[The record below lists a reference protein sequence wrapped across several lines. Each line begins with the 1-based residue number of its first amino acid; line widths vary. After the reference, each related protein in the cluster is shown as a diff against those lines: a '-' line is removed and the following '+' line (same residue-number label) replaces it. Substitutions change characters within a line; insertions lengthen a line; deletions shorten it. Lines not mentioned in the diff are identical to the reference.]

1 MTNKSGNEYSG
12 NAERSQ
18 GKRTTV
24 NLHGRHSAIGEV
36 TKVRVVG
43 RPELTNSERA
53 REELVHL
60 LLTGCKTL
68 CDSPF
73 IRALWLPQWK
83 ELKPKDPTVIN
94 LNPEFVDDITAEM
107 KLNESQRRVVRGMVG
122 NIPILVA
129 HGEHASIPWNNF
141 FRTYGRVNSC
151 SKVLLVQVKLPLSL
165 RQPAFGTYQKIVFG

>member
-18 GKRTTV
+18 GKRTTI

-36 TKVRVVG
+36 TNVRVVG
-43 RPELTNSERA
+43 RPELTISERA

-83 ELKPKDPTVIN
+83 ELKPEDPTVV
-94 LNPEFVDDITAEM
+94 LNYELVDDIIAEM
-107 KLNESQRRVVRGMVG
+107 KLNESQRRVIHGMVG
-122 NIPILVA
+122 NMPILVA
-129 HGEHASIPWNNF
+129 HGKQ
-141 FRTYGRVNSC
+141 T
-151 SKVLLVQVKLPLSL
+151 LML
-165 RQPAFGTYQKIVFG
+165 